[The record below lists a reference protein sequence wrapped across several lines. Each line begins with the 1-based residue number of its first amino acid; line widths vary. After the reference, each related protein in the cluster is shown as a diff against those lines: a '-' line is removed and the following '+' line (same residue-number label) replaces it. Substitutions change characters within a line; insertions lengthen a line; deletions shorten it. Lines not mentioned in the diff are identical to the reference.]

1 VYVKIDHYD
10 KAFMQPIARY
20 HIYARHALTGP
31 RISRCWYIL
40 TSLTTRA
47 RGMGDVRC
55 GLTPTHSPVV
65 SFTNRRNRVSL
76 FVMSERFFRSSQE
89 KNRLAHGSCQAFVFA
104 KPSIKASWGQQACKT
119 LSQSGPKMTLASRGR
134 LLMSNGFSD
143 PILQRTG
150 LESLSSWIVVVSPT
164 NSL

>member
-1 VYVKIDHYD
+1 MTKRSCNPLLGITH
-10 KAFMQPIARY
+10 
-20 HIYARHALTGP
+20 ARHALTGP
-31 RISRCWYIL
+31 CISSTEVWYIL

-47 RGMGDVRC
+47 RDGRCAAALRSHAHHRQPCCLIHESPKQGQPFCYVRA
-55 GLTPTHSPVV
+55 
-65 SFTNRRNRVSL
+65 
-76 FVMSERFFRSSQE
+76 FFRSSQE

-150 LESLSSWIVVVSPT
+150 LESLSSLIVVVSPT